1 MMIAVLSY
9 CLHSICYF
17 KYAPSTAIA
26 IACIKKVCANMKLAA
41 VPKEV
46 TDHDQ
51 ETKLHSSKNTM
62 ELHSSKNT
70 IKPSIGEMEKSCLL
84 NKLKAK
90 D

>member
-1 MMIAVLSY
+1 
-9 CLHSICYF
+9 
-17 KYAPSTAIA
+17 
-26 IACIKKVCANMKLAA
+26 MKLAA